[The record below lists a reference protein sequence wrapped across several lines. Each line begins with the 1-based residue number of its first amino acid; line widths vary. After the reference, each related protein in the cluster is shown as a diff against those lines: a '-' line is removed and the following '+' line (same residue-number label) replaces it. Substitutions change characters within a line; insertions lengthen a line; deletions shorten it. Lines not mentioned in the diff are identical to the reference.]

1 MLKIAVLGLWLV
13 LGNPSSP
20 GAMTYEAAYAKA
32 EKENRPLVVL
42 VGADWCAAC
51 QTMKSTTIQ
60 KMKESGSLNDV
71 VFTQI
76 DKDLRPE
83 LAEQIM
89 QGDSLPQIIVFSKSE
104 EGWKKFSLSGIQSE
118 GRVKELIRR
127 ASGKDA
133 DLRIIR

>member
-13 LGNPSSP
+13 LGNPSSS
-20 GAMTYEAAYAKA
+20 GVMTYESAYAKA
-32 EKENRPLVVL
+32 EKENKPLVVL

-60 KMKESGSLNDV
+60 KMKESGSLSDV
-71 VFTQI
+71 IFTQI

-89 QGDSLPQIIVFSKSE
+89 QGDSLPQIIVFAKSE

-127 ASGKDA
+127 ASSRDA
-133 DLRIIR
+133 DLRIVR